1 MQALC
6 QWEVQADESSE
17 SLQKFLHA
25 DSERVEAAGYAFDLV
40 TAFWPQREVVDPMI
54 ESALTKWTLAR
65 LSPVER
71 NIMRVA
77 VVEMRGGKIP
87 PKVAISEAID
97 IGREFGGEDTPRFVN
112 GVLDAVLHALPTQA
126 EE

>member
-17 SLQKFLHA
+17 SLQKFFQS
-25 DSERVEAAGYAFDLV
+25 DSEGQEAAGYAFDLV
-40 TAFWPQREVVDPMI
+40 TAFWRQHLEIDPMI
-54 ESALTKWTLAR
+54 EAALTRWTLAR

-71 NIMRVA
+71 NTMRVA
-77 VVEMRGGKIP
+77 VVEMIGGEVP
-87 PKVAISEAID
+87 PKVALSEAID
-97 IGREFGGEDTPRFVN
+97 IGREFGGTDTPRFVN
-112 GVLDAVLHALPTQA
+112 GVLDAVLHTLPMQT

>member
-6 QWEVQADESSE
+6 QWEVQEDESSD

-25 DSERVEAAGYAFDLV
+25 DSESLDAAGYAFDLV
-40 TAFWPQREVVDPMI
+40 TAFWPQRKVIDPMI
-54 ESALTKWTLAR
+54 EAALTRWTLAR

-71 NIMRVA
+71 NTMRVA
-77 VVEMRGGKIP
+77 VVEMIGGKVP

-97 IGREFGGEDTPRFVN
+97 IGREFGGEASPGFIN
-112 GVLDAVLHALPTQA
+112 GVLDAVLHAMPTQA